1 MVRAPGPDRRRIVG
15 VVFAWLA
22 NWWDAVALWLSELAF
37 PFQFALVI
45 AVLAPLCLVV
55 AWAIDRAV
63 DLVSARFTRS
73 GEGSTVRV
81 VTVPTPGAK
90 AELPNSTQ
98 DVRADVPAGT
108 PATII
113 TSVLQDELHEELR
126 EDRPAVHS

>member
-1 MVRAPGPDRRRIVG
+1 MD
-15 VVFAWLA
+15 VFAWLA
-22 NWWDAVALWLSELAF
+22 NWWDAAALWLSELAF

-63 DLVSARFTRS
+63 DLVGARFTRS
-73 GEGSTVRV
+73 GDAATVRV
-81 VTVPTPGAK
+81 VTVPT
-90 AELPNSTQ
+90 LPVP

-113 TSVLQDELHEELR
+113 TAVLQEELHAELHE
-126 EDRPAVHS
+126 DRSAVHS

>member
-1 MVRAPGPDRRRIVG
+1 MLP
-15 VVFAWLA
+15 WLA

-73 GEGSTVRV
+73 GEGQTVRV
-81 VTVPTPGAK
+81 VTVPTPHV
-90 AELPNSTQ
+90 L

-113 TSVLQDELHEELR
+113 TSALQEDLRDELHEELH